1 MMLDHPVKWRDVYQR
16 LIDDE
21 FNPFTPFDTFLEAL
35 NISPDNAF
43 WQFTQDYYDAYTW
56 YDNGEDIQHLISN
69 VIDLNQAKYN
79 ALIDTF
85 PFSEM
90 RKKIRTPSIT
100 HSVAASSSGSAS
112 VTRNQTETQT
122 ETPNGYGQTRTHS
135 VAPFDTETL
144 KQEYQDSIT
153 NNGTRTVSTSYSG
166 SPDSTS
172 SSSSGTRTDT
182 ETGTETTTETVIGSD
197 RLTMAE
203 AMEDMARAANI
214 FNIFEQDIAAKI
226 LVQVWR

>member
-1 MMLDHPVKWRDVYQR
+1 MSFYQTLTKWSEIGES
-16 LIDDE
+16 LTH
-21 FNPFTPFDTFLEAL
+21 NPFDAHQDFLELLGMTSKQAL
-35 NISPDNAF
+35 DLFYLDYFDAYSISDNANDIQLIVTGVF
-43 WQFTQDYYDAYTW
+43 VTNQKKYDA
-56 YDNGEDIQHLISN
+56 L
-69 VIDLNQAKYN
+69 V
-79 ALIDTF
+79 DTF
-85 PFSEM
+85 PFSAM
-90 RKKIRTPSIT
+90 RRKVRTPSIT

-153 NNGTRTVSTSYSG
+153 NNGTRTVSTYYSG

-197 RLTMAE
+197 KLSMAE
-203 AMEDMARAANI
+203 SMRDMAAAASVWKI
-214 FNIFEQDIAAKI
+214 IEMDIAAK
-226 LVQVWR
+226 LFVQVWR